1 MSVGERLKQF
11 RKVKNLSQRDIAT
24 TCNTT
29 QVVISRYEQ
38 NLRFPSIKFI
48 SNLNKIYR
56 LDINWLLTG
65 RGSMF
70 LDNGTK
76 MKADVPMFTRK
87 FTDDEHSGLSDRE
100 YIEKVQ
106 DEVLELRKDLD
117 ELRRKLIDLQQKY
130 IELME
135 KMKK

>member
-1 MSVGERLKQF
+1 MENNRLYLI
-11 RKVKNLSQRDIAT
+11 RKNLKLSQKEMSNLLSIPYT
-24 TCNTT
+24 TL
-29 QVVISRYEQ
+29 SRYE
-38 NLRFPSIKFI
+38 NNVIKPSFDIL
-48 SNLNKIYR
+48 SKIAKQFNVN
-56 LDINWLLTG
+56 INWLLTG

-135 KMKK
+135 KIRK

>member
-1 MSVGERLKQF
+1 MLAYRLKEIRKKLHLTQF
-11 RKVKNLSQRDIAT
+11 EIAKALKVNPASISQFESNKVK
-24 TCNTT
+24 
-29 QVVISRYEQ
+29 
-38 NLRFPSIKFI
+38 PSIDTLLKLSDAYDVNI
-48 SNLNKIYR
+48 H
-56 LDINWLLTG
+56 WLLTG

-135 KMKK
+135 KIRK